1 MLFAY
6 VSSYSTT
13 VEPIFTY
20 GCSVWAS
27 FLRNKAS
34 VKKIRSFQRS
44 ICRMITITLL
54 LLLNRSFFFCQTYFR
69 LIWKY
74 LKLLLFVILPLLRMS
89 VSTAPRATTFIIVF
103 LSIEFPILDESP
115 PSPPLGTSSVEDFSL
130 RVLNSLLGS
139 LFATELIWHSP
150 LIYRRLSHTWQGWVL
165 CGSLLLHCCPQDLKL
180 VPTNGNFLPIWF

>member
-1 MLFAY
+1 MAALFGRL
-6 VSSYSTT
+6 SSETRR
-13 VEPIFTY
+13 V
-20 GCSVWAS
+20 
-27 FLRNKAS
+27 LR
-34 VKKIRSFQRS
+34 RSGLFSALSAGWLPPLLR
-44 ICRMITITLL
+44 L